1 MSTSPASGTRRP
13 AAGGPL
19 RAVLRKVLPPAV
31 KRQVKQR
38 LLGTRWFPAPPVR
51 TGSGPVGARLRKL
64 VVSLPE
70 PPTPTPT
77 GTTTPTGTAAP
88 APLRIECPAYMYIPH
103 KLDESGLGTYEP
115 FALDCFLALIEQAP
129 PGAVYDVGANVGLY
143 GLLAGAYSD
152 RAVHCFEPA
161 PDTAQAA
168 RDIAAASGI
177 EMTVAEI
184 ALGDDTGTATLY
196 LSDSTDSSNSLNPA
210 FRKHSKEIVVP
221 LETLDDYVART
232 GDVPAIIKIDTET
245 TEPEVLAGA
254 RRTIAEHRPWLMVE
268 VLWSLVEDRLHA
280 VMDEFGYTYYHLNG
294 AGPREA
300 TEKIVGDSTWT
311 YYMFLLTPE
320 PVDAAFWDRM
330 NAWRETL
337 ALSTTQRP

>member
-1 MSTSPASGTRRP
+1 MSTTPASGTRRP
-13 AAGGPL
+13 PAGGPL
-19 RAVLRKVLPPAV
+19 RAVLRTVLPASV
-31 KRQVKQR
+31 KRRVKQR

-51 TGSGPVGARLRKL
+51 TGSRPTTPSVRRL
-64 VVSLPE
+64 VVTLPE
-70 PPTPTPT
+70 PPAPT
-77 GTTTPTGTAAP
+77 TASAP
-88 APLRIECPAYMYIPH
+88 APLRIECPPYMFIPR
-103 KLDESGLGTYEP
+103 KLDEAGLGSYEP
-115 FALDCFLALIEQAP
+115 YALDCFLTLVERAQ

-168 RDIAAASGI
+168 RDIAAASGV
-177 EMTVAEI
+177 EMAVAEI
-184 ALGDDTGTATLY
+184 ALGDETGTATLY

>member
-1 MSTSPASGTRRP
+1 MSTAPATGTRRP
-13 AAGGPL
+13 LPGGPL
-19 RAVLRKVLPPAV
+19 RAVLRKVLPATV
-31 KRQVKQR
+31 KRRVKQQ
-38 LLGTRWFPAPPVR
+38 LLGTRWFPKPPVR
-51 TGSGPVGARLRKL
+51 SGGRTTGSQPRRL
-64 VVSLPE
+64 VVNLPA
-70 PPTPTPT
+70 PPAPT
-77 GTTTPTGTAAP
+77 TATAP
-88 APLRIECPAYMYIPH
+88 GPLRIECPPYMFIPR
-103 KLDESGLGTYEP
+103 KLDDAGLGTYEP
-115 FALDCFLALIEQAP
+115 YALDCFLTLVERAQ

-152 RAVHCFEPA
+152 RTVHCFEPA

-168 RDIAAASGI
+168 RDIAAASGL
-177 EMTVAEI
+177 ELTVAEV

-196 LSDSTDSSNSLNPA
+196 LSDSTDSSNSLNPD

-254 RRTIAEHRPWLMVE
+254 QKVIAEHRPWLMVE
-268 VLWSLVEDRLHA
+268 VLWSLVEERLHA
-280 VMDEFGYTYYHLNG
+280 VMDQFGYTYYHLNG
-294 AGPREA
+294 PGPRPS

-320 PVDAAFWDRM
+320 PVDDSFWDRM

-337 ALSTTQRP
+337 ETSTIERPKA